1 MFHILGKADY
11 TCNNIAIKPTLV
23 LIYCLYFL

>member
-11 TCNNIAIKPTLV
+11 TCNNIAIKFASV
-23 LIYCLYFL
+23 FIYRLNFL